1 MAYFNELAGG
11 TEGGR
16 FHLLDSNLDWGQDL
30 HELKQFVAEHPEV
43 EPLSLAYFGTLPP
56 ESIGL
61 SYENPPIN
69 APRPGWHAVSVNFV
83 MGRPHWTRDGRGG
96 IRTVYPGEDFRY
108 FQAYSPKH
116 RIGAS
121 IPNGVAT
128 HIRERRRCPF
138 RRPRSLDSE
147 SLPWSRRTFRF
158 AKRRAREFTLLMLV
172 SGMALIANLPDRV
185 LMMAHFD
192 RGIVMAVL
200 GLVILLA
207 VFLYVRMFFFLLY
220 LLLAVGANLPDQW
233 ATALN
238 ITQGP
243 LLAALITMV
252 AVSLVNYSAKVLPT
266 GLEQR
271 QKRANPEALHALMNA
286 IDRGNPTHVRAV
298 LPVGAVIQGDGHSVV
313 FVEQSEG
320 RFRQTEVSVGKR
332 SGDIVPVLSGIKAGQ
347 RVVVD
352 GVMLLK

>member
-1 MAYFNELAGG
+1 M
-11 TEGGR
+11 
-16 FHLLDSNLDWGQDL
+16 DI
-30 HELKQFVAEHPEV
+30 V
-43 EPLSLAYFGTLPP
+43 
-56 ESIGL
+56 
-61 SYENPPIN
+61 
-69 APRPGWHAVSVNFV
+69 
-83 MGRPHWTRDGRGG
+83 
-96 IRTVYPGEDFRY
+96 
-108 FQAYSPKH
+108 
-116 RIGAS
+116 
-121 IPNGVAT
+121 
-128 HIRERRRCPF
+128 
-138 RRPRSLDSE
+138 
-147 SLPWSRRTFRF
+147 

-185 LMMAHFD
+185 LVLAHLD

-220 LLLAVGANLPDQW
+220 LLLAIGANLPDQW

-271 QKRANPEALHALMNA
+271 QKRANPEALNALMNA

-298 LPVGAVIQGDGHSVV
+298 LSLEFDIEGTGAGGLTPLMRAVQRGN
-313 FVEQSEG
+313 SE
-320 RFRQTEVSVGKR
+320 
-332 SGDIVPVLSGIKAGQ
+332 I
-347 RVVVD
+347 
-352 GVMLLK
+352 VMLLIGHGANERRKGPEGTLAEIATKAGHHELAAQISARLSKQTQPVAESAVIE